1 MHGRAREEMEVRG
14 ERKRREGECADDI
27 KEQMSFVIV
36 PEPDLV
42 LG

>member
-1 MHGRAREEMEVRG
+1 MHGRAREVERIGKG
-14 ERKRREGECADDI
+14 EKKREGECADDI